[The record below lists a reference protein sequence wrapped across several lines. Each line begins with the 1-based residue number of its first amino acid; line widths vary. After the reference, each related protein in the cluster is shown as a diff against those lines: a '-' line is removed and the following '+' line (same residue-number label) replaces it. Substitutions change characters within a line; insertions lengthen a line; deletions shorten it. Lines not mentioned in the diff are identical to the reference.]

1 MSKRT
6 MGFVIGHKLNEKRR
20 ALLPA
25 DIEKIQNK
33 QQLVFERGYGE
44 QLGIMDAAY
53 EQLGCKVTS
62 REEVLQQD
70 IICDPKIGEADYL
83 ASLKDGQVLF
93 GWIHTS
99 SNQGKLEPL
108 YDRDIE
114 MIAWERMYQ
123 DNRHCFWENNRI
135 AGEAAVMHA
144 YLLYGKLPEE
154 TRAAVIGRG
163 NVAQG
168 AIRILEKLG
177 AEVVIYNRHQEKL
190 LQKELEHFDVIVNA
204 VKWDKEREDHIIS
217 REDLKKLPAHSL
229 IIDISS
235 DTNGAIE
242 TCRSSEDDESLYEV
256 DSILHY
262 TIDNTP
268 SIFYQTS
275 TKAIS
280 KEVAKYADDLIE
292 QKENSILT
300 AARIEGA
307 EA

>member
-6 MGFVIGHKLNEKRR
+6 MGFVIGHKSNEKRR

-25 DIEKIQNK
+25 DIKGIKNK
-33 QQLVFERGYGE
+33 QQLVFETGYGKHF
-44 QLGIMDAAY
+44 GIEDGTY
-53 EQLGCKVTS
+53 EQLGCRVAQ
-62 REEVLQQD
+62 RDEVLKQA

-83 ASLKDGQVLF
+83 DALKAGQVMF

-108 YDRDIE
+108 YGRDID

-123 DNRHCFWENNRI
+123 DNRHCFWENNRL

-154 TRAAVIGRG
+154 TKAAVIGRG

-168 AIRILEKLG
+168 AIRLLEKLG
-177 AEVVIYNRHQEKL
+177 TEVVIYNRHQEKL
-190 LQKELEHFDVIVNA
+190 LQKELEQFDVVVNA

-217 REDLKKLPAHSL
+217 RADLKKLPPHSL

-242 TCRSSEDDESLYEV
+242 TCRPSEDDESLYEV

-268 SIFYQTS
+268 SIFFQTA

-280 KEVAKYADDLIE
+280 KVVATYVDDLIE
-292 QKENSILT
+292 NQSNPVLDAAYVDTKES
-300 AARIEGA
+300 
-307 EA
+307 